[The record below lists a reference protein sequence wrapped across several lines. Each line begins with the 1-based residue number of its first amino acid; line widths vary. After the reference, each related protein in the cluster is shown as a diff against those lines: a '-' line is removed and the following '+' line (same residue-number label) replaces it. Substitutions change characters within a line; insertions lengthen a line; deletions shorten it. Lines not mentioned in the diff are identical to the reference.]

1 MAIRASLQRKGRVM
15 MPASVSKP
23 MIEAR
28 SVLQNSDREKNR
40 NTGRILSTETSF
52 FSSKSPEFYCS

>member
-1 MAIRASLQRKGRVM
+1 M